1 MATLEERLEAFALL
15 FKDDPDFHRIP
26 FPDHILK
33 KLGIVKKERDMS
45 DMAVTNY
52 AFGATSAHKY
62 TGPIEVIDQSETV
75 KTFPNLVELADSIKA
90 NETKTQESEGQTNP
104 PETCDAVSTA
114 TCDAYPGA
122 SDSPNSLSPQME

>member
-45 DMAVTNY
+45 AMAVTNY

-62 TGPIEVIDQSETV
+62 TGP
-75 KTFPNLVELADSIKA
+75 
-90 NETKTQESEGQTNP
+90 
-104 PETCDAVSTA
+104 